1 MMINSIFTVVLYLML
16 FQIPFSAQT
25 NSSSNLS
32 KVSNDQGLMFDK
44 EINYRVADSSY
55 SEVIQLIK
63 LSDKTQAMQ
72 FRILLNK
79 SIDDSTVLI
88 FNDIQKGSDLSDP
101 GWTLDYNMIKGSV
114 TKNAASKDEI
124 FVLLYSQNLDG
135 GLLPGDYYNLFI
147 VSYRIP
153 ALSIGKKE
161 IKSTLKISNA
171 EASTSKGNAIDIKS
185 NRDEIK
191 IIVKRK

>member
-1 MMINSIFTVVLYLML
+1 MMINSIYMLVVYLML
-16 FQIPFSAQT
+16 IQIPFSAQT
-25 NSSSNLS
+25 NSSLISN
-32 KVSNDQGLMFDK
+32 KVSKDYGLMFNK

-63 LSDKTQAMQ
+63 LGDKAQAMQ

-88 FNDIQKGSDLSDP
+88 FDDIQKGSDLSDP
-101 GWTLDYNMIKGSV
+101 GWTLDYNIIKGSV
-114 TKNAASKDEI
+114 TKNGASKDEI

-135 GLLPGDYYNLFI
+135 GLLPGDYFNLFI
-147 VSYRIP
+147 VNYSIS
-153 ALSIGKKE
+153 AMSIGKKD

-191 IIVKRK
+191 IMVKRK

>member
-1 MMINSIFTVVLYLML
+1 MLVVHLML
-16 FQIPFSAQT
+16 FQISFLAQT
-25 NSSSNLS
+25 NSPLNSS
-32 KVSNDQGLMFDK
+32 KVSKEHGLMFDK

-55 SEVIQLIK
+55 AEVIQLIK
-63 LSDKTQAMQ
+63 LSDKVQAMQ

-79 SIDDSTVLI
+79 SVDDSTVLI

-101 GWTLDYNMIKGSV
+101 GWTLDYNLIKGSV
-114 TKNAASKDEI
+114 TKNGASQDEI

-135 GLLPGDYYNLFI
+135 GLLQGDYYNLFTVDYSI
-147 VSYRIP
+147 SAV
-153 ALSIGKKE
+153 SIGKKD